1 MQLGAGDEH
10 VRIDLPGPVWSIT
23 GPTRNGSRWI
33 HWLYGRY
40 EYPMAIHSFV
50 IGVFTTI
57 NIIVFVDT
65 RHKTGGELWNVRREG
80 ERH

>member
-1 MQLGAGDEH
+1 MSTCGSICLASCGASRG
-10 VRIDLPGPVWSIT
+10 RRAMDLAGSI
-23 GPTRNGSRWI
+23 G
-33 HWLYGRY
+33 LYGRY

-80 ERH
+80 ERHTE